1 MSLIKEFM
9 KVIKDN
15 FITDVE
21 ILKWNDILKENRS
34 NYLLRP
40 VNSNYHQYYDID
52 IDIIKSPYSPLDSQY
67 EFTNPF
73 GPGELIIDYN
83 FTFSVSKSR
92 LSEFNKILNEI
103 KGRKI
108 KLNVSFNGGG
118 YESINIPKELD
129 CVKEDHMVLNKEYT
143 RFQYKFYDNIVNIML
158 YVSFLRD
165 TIEFFKLIYGY
176 DADGVEYNLLD
187 HPIGS
192 VVSLIK
198 DKSRDYLVLDYE
210 YSKNTNSEYSIY
222 YKCCEILNQSAIIEY
237 GDVMIFHKNDISFSR
252 NSRIDDILK
261 N

>member
-9 KVIKDN
+9 KVIKDNYN

-21 ILKWNDILKENRS
+21 ILKWNDILKENGS
-34 NYLLRP
+34 NYLIRP
-40 VNSNYHQYYDID
+40 VNSKYHQYYDID
-52 IDIIKSPYSPLDSQY
+52 IIKSDIYNAYHRNDDSS
-67 EFTNPF
+67 
-73 GPGELIIDYN
+73 ELIINYN

-103 KGRKI
+103 KERKI
-108 KLNVSFNGGG
+108 KFNVSFNGSG
-118 YESINIPKELD
+118 YESIDIPKELG

-143 RFQYKFYDNIVNIML
+143 RFQYKFHGNIVNIML
-158 YVSFLRD
+158 YVSLLRD

-187 HPIGS
+187 YPIGS
-192 VVSLIK
+192 VVSLTK

-210 YSKNTNSEYSIY
+210 YSKSTNSEYSIY